1 MRFYENIFIV
11 RQDLAPSQVENLTE
25 TFAKVIKD
33 QGGKVKKTEYCGLRP
48 LAYPIKKNR
57 KGHYVLMNLETSADS
72 ITELERNMRIRED
85 VIRYLTIQ
93 VEALDEGPSPLLKQS
108 RNYVESST
116 RGQVFQAETDGS
128 SETAE

>member
-1 MRFYENIFIV
+1 MISNY
-11 RQDLAPSQVENLTE
+11 QT
-25 TFAKVIKD
+25 AKAKSNYHFDTQRKD
-33 QGGKVKKTEYCGLRP
+33 
-48 LAYPIKKNR
+48 
-57 KGHYVLMNLETSADS
+57 H
-72 ITELERNMRIRED
+72 RED